1 MSIMIAPKGLCI
13 GRGSCWRSVDKYAV
27 VVVWEDKRSFRDIL
41 QLHTPYADLG
51 LRLMRR
57 IT

>member
-1 MSIMIAPKGLCI
+1 MSIVIAPKGLCI

-27 VVVWEDKRSFRDIL
+27 VVWGDRQSFRDIL

-51 LRLMRR
+51 LRLIRR

>member
-1 MSIMIAPKGLCI
+1 MRTVIAPKGLCI
-13 GRGSCWRSVDKYAV
+13 GRGSCWRSVDECA
-27 VVVWEDKRSFRDIL
+27 VVVWEDRRSFRDIL